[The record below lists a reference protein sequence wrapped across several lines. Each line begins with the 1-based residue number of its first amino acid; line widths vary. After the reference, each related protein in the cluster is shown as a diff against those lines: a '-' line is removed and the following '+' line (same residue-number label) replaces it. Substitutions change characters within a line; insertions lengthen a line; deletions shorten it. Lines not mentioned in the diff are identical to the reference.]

1 MAFYYGTDY
10 YPEHWPRD
18 RWETDAK
25 LMEEM
30 GIDVVRMAEFSWA
43 KMEPREGEFHF
54 EWLKEAVALLAKHGI
69 KSILGT
75 PTAAP
80 PAWIIE
86 KNPEIQPI
94 DSDGTQH
101 FFGGRHHDCQ
111 SNETYRQHI
120 RRFVTAMAT
129 AFKDDPNVVGWQ
141 IDNELGNSHYNL
153 CYCPSCTA
161 HFQEWLRKKYGTVD
175 ALNNAWGTWFW
186 SQQYDSFE
194 QVQAPK
200 VTVSGRN
207 PSAVLDWNRFC
218 SDLIVDFQQLQID
231 IIRSICPPE
240 QFITHNMM
248 GFSDKVSYYDL
259 AKSLDF
265 ASHDQYPGG
274 HFAVAPHQPNDR
286 LAGDLDFIRSVKGK
300 NFWIMEQQAGITGW
314 ETIGRMPQPG
324 QLSLWAMQSVA
335 HGADT
340 IVFFRWRTCT
350 VGTEQYWHG
359 ILPHSGQPGRSYREL
374 KELIHKTRPL
384 MAEIQGVSP
393 KPEVGIVYSYDQNYA
408 MKIQPHNPKMSY
420 MEQIRKYYA
429 AFYKRNIPVD
439 FVQDT
444 ADFSRY
450 KLLVAPLQYLMDPE
464 LEQRYR
470 DYVRGGGHLV
480 LTMRTG
486 VKDRNNI
493 CMSDRPLPGALSDV
507 LGIEVPDYD
516 SLWETDLKVRWG
528 DQFYTAEQWSDLIDL
543 KGAQPLAECASQ
555 FYAGSPAI
563 TVNQYGDGLA
573 YYVGNEPGEE
583 LMDRLA
589 GELAEKAGTAPVADA
604 PEGVEVVMRRGE
616 TKAYLFV
623 LNHNETQQQ
632 FTVPAGWKNY
642 FDGQRETLEPFAYHV
657 YTKEL

>member
-231 IIRSICPPE
+231 IIRSICPPA
-240 QFITHNMM
+240 QFITHNML
-248 GFSDKVSYYDL
+248 GFRDKGSYYDL
-259 AKSLDF
+259 A
-265 ASHDQYPGG
+265 
-274 HFAVAPHQPNDR
+274 
-286 LAGDLDFIRSVKGK
+286 
-300 NFWIMEQQAGITGW
+300 
-314 ETIGRMPQPG
+314 
-324 QLSLWAMQSVA
+324 
-335 HGADT
+335 
-340 IVFFRWRTCT
+340 
-350 VGTEQYWHG
+350 
-359 ILPHSGQPGRSYREL
+359 
-374 KELIHKTRPL
+374 
-384 MAEIQGVSP
+384 
-393 KPEVGIVYSYDQNYA
+393 
-408 MKIQPHNPKMSY
+408 
-420 MEQIRKYYA
+420 
-429 AFYKRNIPVD
+429 
-439 FVQDT
+439 
-444 ADFSRY
+444 
-450 KLLVAPLQYLMDPE
+450 
-464 LEQRYR
+464 
-470 DYVRGGGHLV
+470 
-480 LTMRTG
+480 
-486 VKDRNNI
+486 
-493 CMSDRPLPGALSDV
+493 
-507 LGIEVPDYD
+507 
-516 SLWETDLKVRWG
+516 
-528 DQFYTAEQWSDLIDL
+528 
-543 KGAQPLAECASQ
+543 
-555 FYAGSPAI
+555 
-563 TVNQYGDGLA
+563 
-573 YYVGNEPGEE
+573 
-583 LMDRLA
+583 
-589 GELAEKAGTAPVADA
+589 
-604 PEGVEVVMRRGE
+604 
-616 TKAYLFV
+616 
-623 LNHNETQQQ
+623 
-632 FTVPAGWKNY
+632 
-642 FDGQRETLEPFAYHV
+642 
-657 YTKEL
+657 